1 MDMYHTCP
9 TCSNIIITDKKYPTQ
24 ICDECWYLTLNKNG
38 NDISFGN
45 VGINGGFLSFS
56 DGKIGEE
63 HQCFINGIEC
73 YAQEGG
79 CGGIVIQSLNNR
91 QLDINQ

>member
-1 MDMYHTCP
+1 MLSTS
-9 TCSNIIITDKKYPTQ
+9 TITADSPLLSTSLS
-24 ICDECWYLTLNKNG
+24 EVGLTLNKNG
-38 NDISFGN
+38 NGISFGN

-73 YAQEGG
+73 YAQEGEY
-79 CGGIVIQSLNNR
+79 GGIIIQSLNNR
-91 QLDINQ
+91 QLNINQ

>member
-9 TCSNIIITDKKYPTQ
+9 TCSNIIITNSKYPTQ

-45 VGINGGFLSFS
+45 VGIKGGFLSFS

-91 QLDINQ
+91 QLDIHQ